1 MALNAD
7 QPVEVPTIRRLD
19 EAVVN
24 RIAAGEIIHR
34 PANALKELIENSL
47 DAHSTSIQVF
57 VKDGGLKLL
66 QIQDNGHGIKVEDM
80 KIVCERFTTSKLR
93 SFDDLSSMTTYGFR
107 GEALASISHVAH
119 VTITSKTKDSN
130 CAYKAS
136 YSDGKIIPAKPGG
149 PAEPKPCAGNNGTQI
164 TAKDLF
170 YNVPTRRK
178 ALKSPTE
185 EYNRILDVVNRYA
198 IHNAGVA
205 FTCRKAGSTTP
216 DVNTAPTASVLD
228 NIRQIYG
235 SAVVN
240 ELLHLEETIPKYSLK
255 IKAYISNANFNIKKF
270 AFLLFINHRSV
281 DSPSI
286 RKAIEN
292 VYSAY
297 LPKNTHPWVYMSL
310 EMEPRDVDVN
320 VHPTKREVHFM
331 HEEEIVGEICDAIQ
345 RRLGDANTSRNFSA
359 QTLLPQLV
367 QPSKIK
373 TGELADRIG
382 ASKKTAPKVYEYE
395 QVRTDSRAQTLDSFL
410 VTSAPCAPQKLSPEH
425 KRIKIDAEAM
435 DIDEVEENDSEPT
448 STTEAPGVSLLAKID
463 KFKNKHGGYSS
474 RTPASSTTAGNSN
487 ISHQRQQTL
496 SVPAPRR
503 SKPTRIEV
511 KLTSVLQLREEVRK
525 QAHPVLT
532 SIFDNHTFVGIL
544 DNRRA
549 LIQNELALYLV
560 DYETLS
566 EELFYQMCLR
576 DFSNFG
582 YIRLSLPASIREMVL
597 MALDDEQELMER
609 DEWPSELKSKE
620 EIAQTVTKHLVSRRE
635 MLKEYFSI
643 CITESGY
650 VEALPMVIKGYIPN
664 LEKLPDFLWRLG
676 SEVNWTA
683 EKPCFQTVCREIAIF
698 YSTHPEQ
705 VVEDSDENINNNDI
719 SSTTNKTPE
728 TTGDRDTLDNKDN
741 ENVEPTLQQ
750 KQDAYFQHMVATVIF
765 PALKRNFIP
774 PKSLVEQ
781 PGVIFQVAHVKEL
794 YKTFSFG
801 SIVADSVDAA
811 AVSFRRREVRVEE
824 MLETMGIDEM

>member
-107 GEALASISHVAH
+107 GEALAKLHTQMARLYQQSQA
-119 VTITSKTKDSN
+119 DQQN
-130 CAYKAS
+130 QN
-136 YSDGKIIPAKPGG
+136 PALEIMAPKSRQ
-149 PAEPKPCAGNNGTQI
+149 AE
-164 TAKDLF
+164 DLF

-216 DVNTAPTASVLD
+216 DVNTAPTATVLD

-331 HEEEIVGEICDAIQ
+331 NEEEIVGEICDAIQ

-373 TGELADRIG
+373 TGELVDRIG

-410 VTSAPCAPQKLSPEH
+410 VTSAPYAPQKLSPEH

-435 DIDEVEENDSEPT
+435 DIDEVEENDSEP
-448 STTEAPGVSLLAKID
+448 SSATEAPGGSLLAKID

-474 RTPASSTTAGNSN
+474 RTPASSTTAGNSS

-496 SVPAPRR
+496 SVSAPRR
-503 SKPTRIEV
+503 PKPTRIEV

-582 YIRLSLPASIREMVL
+582 YIRLSPPASIREMVL

-609 DEWPSELKSKE
+609 DKWPSELKSKE
-620 EIAQTVTKHLVSRRE
+620 EIAQTVTKHLVGRRE

-705 VVEDSDENINNNDI
+705 VVEDSDENNNNNDI
-719 SSTTNKTPE
+719 SSTTNETPE
-728 TTGDRDTLDNKDN
+728 KTGDRDTLDNQDN
-741 ENVEPTLQQ
+741 ENAEPTLQQ

-781 PGVIFQVAHVKEL
+781 PGVIFQVAHVKE
-794 YKTFSFG
+794 F
-801 SIVADSVDAA
+801 IVADSVDAA
-811 AVSFRRREVRVEE
+811 AASFRRREVRVEE
-824 MLETMGIDEM
+824 AMLETVGIDEM

>member
-1 MALNAD
+1 MSANPD
-7 QPVEVPTIRRLD
+7 QSVVVPTIKRLD
-19 EAVVN
+19 ETVVN

-47 DAHSTSIQVF
+47 DARSTSIQVF

-93 SFDDLSSMTTYGFR
+93 SFDDLSNMSTYGFR

-119 VTITSKTKDSN
+119 VTITSKTRDSN

-136 YSDGKIIPAKPGG
+136 YSDGKVVPAKPGG

-170 YNVPTRRK
+170 FNVPTRRR
-178 ALKSPTE
+178 ALRSPTE
-185 EYNRILDVVNRYA
+185 EYNRILDVVNKYA

-216 DVNTAPTASVLD
+216 DVNTAPTATVLD

-240 ELLHLEETIPKYSLK
+240 ELLLLEETIPKYSLK
-255 IKAYISNANFNIKKF
+255 VKAYISNANFNIKKF

-292 VYSAY
+292 VYAAY
-297 LPKNTHPWVYMSL
+297 LPKNMHPWVYMSL
-310 EMEPRDVDVN
+310 EMEPRNVDVN

-331 HEEEIVGEICDAIQ
+331 HEDEIVGEICDAIQ
-345 RRLGDANTSRNFSA
+345 RRLGDANTSRNFAA
-359 QTLLPQLV
+359 QTLLPQLA
-367 QPSKIK
+367 QPSKVK
-373 TGELADRIG
+373 ADDQLDRAG
-382 ASKKTAPKVYEYE
+382 ASKKAAPKLYEYD

-410 VTSAPCAPQKLSPEH
+410 VSASPYAPQRLMPAN
-425 KRIKIDAEAM
+425 KRVKIDTEAM
-435 DIDEVEENDSEPT
+435 EIDDDHDMDNNGADAEGQAA
-448 STTEAPGVSLLAKID
+448 TEATESSGLSLLSKID
-463 KFKNKHGGYSS
+463 KFKSKHGDYSS
-474 RTPASSTTAGNSN
+474 RQASTSTGSG
-487 ISHQRQQTL
+487 SSSSSSSSRQSQL
-496 SVPAPRR
+496 SPVTTRK
-503 SKPTRIEV
+503 SKAAARIEV

-532 SIFDNHTFVGIL
+532 TIFDHHTFVGVL
-544 DNRRA
+544 DQRRA
-549 LIQNELALYLV
+549 LIQNDLALYLV
-560 DYETLS
+560 DYEVLS
-566 EELFYQMCLR
+566 EALFYQLCLR

-582 YIRLSLPASIREMVL
+582 FIRLTPPASIRDLVL
-597 MALDDEQELMER
+597 MALEDEQELMEKYT
-609 DEWPSELKSKE
+609 WPSELKSQE
-620 EIAQTVTKHLVSRRE
+620 EIAQMVSSHLVARRE

-643 CITESGY
+643 CITQDGY
-650 VEALPMVIKGYIPN
+650 VEALPMILKGYAPN

-676 SEVNWTA
+676 SEVDWTA
-683 EKPCFQTVCREIAIF
+683 EKPCFQSVSRELAIF
-698 YSTHPEQ
+698 YSTHPEL
-705 VVEDSDENINNNDI
+705 VVEEEEGDGMKDEDGGNND
-719 SSTTNKTPE
+719 
-728 TTGDRDTLDNKDN
+728 GN
-741 ENVEPTLQQ
+741 EGGVKEPTLQQ
-750 KQDAYFQHMVATVIF
+750 KQDAYFQHMVATVLF
-765 PALKRNFIP
+765 PALKRGFVP

-781 PGVIFQVAHVKEL
+781 PGVIVQVAHVKEL
-794 YKTFSFG
+794 YKVFE
-801 SIVADSVDAA
+801 
-811 AVSFRRREVRVEE
+811 RC
-824 MLETMGIDEM
+824 